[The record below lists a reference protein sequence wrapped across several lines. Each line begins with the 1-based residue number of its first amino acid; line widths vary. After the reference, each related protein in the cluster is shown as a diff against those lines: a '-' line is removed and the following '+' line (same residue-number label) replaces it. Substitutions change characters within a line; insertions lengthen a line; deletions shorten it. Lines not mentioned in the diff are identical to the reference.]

1 MTSFERRK
9 HERVNLESKIEYV
22 LNHTDE
28 VFLEGE
34 IVNLSQFG
42 LCFNTSAELREGQE
56 IIFKDNLPN
65 NYQTAI
71 VAWIEKTAGNYYTVG
86 LQFK

>member
-9 HERVNLESKIEYV
+9 HERVDLESKIEYV

-28 VFLEGE
+28 VFFEGE

-42 LCFNTSAELREGQE
+42 ICFNTSAELREGEE

-65 NYQTAI
+65 DYQTAI
-71 VAWIEKTAGNYYTVG
+71 VVWIEKTASNYYTVG

>member
-22 LNHTDE
+22 LNYTDE
-28 VFLEGE
+28 VLLEGE

-42 LCFNTSAELREGQE
+42 LCFNTSTELREGQE
-56 IIFKDNLPN
+56 IIFQDNLPN
-65 NYQTAI
+65 DYQTAI
-71 VAWIEKTAGNYYTVG
+71 VVWIEKTAGNYYTVG

>member
-9 HERVNLESKIEYV
+9 HGRVNLESKIEYI

-34 IVNLSQFG
+34 IVNISQFG
-42 LCFNTSAELREGQE
+42 LCFNTSTELREGQE
-56 IIFKDNLPN
+56 ITFKDNLPN
-65 NYQTAI
+65 DYQTAI
-71 VAWIEKTAGNYYTVG
+71 VVWIEKTSGNSYTVG

>member
-22 LNHTDE
+22 LNYTDE
-28 VFLEGE
+28 VLLEGE

-42 LCFNTSAELREGQE
+42 LCFNTSTELREGQE
-56 IIFKDNLPN
+56 IIFQDNLPN
-65 NYQTAI
+65 DYQTAI
-71 VAWIEKTAGNYYTVG
+71 VVWIEKTAGDYYTVG

>member
-9 HERVNLESKIEYV
+9 HERVDLESKIEYV

-42 LCFNTSAELREGQE
+42 LCFNTSAELREGEE

-65 NYQTAI
+65 DYQTAI
-71 VAWIEKTAGNYYTVG
+71 VVWIEKTAGNYYTVG

>member
-1 MTSFERRK
+1 MPSFERRK
-9 HERVNLESKIEYV
+9 YERVNLESKIEYV

-42 LCFNTSAELREGQE
+42 LCFNTYIELREGEE

-65 NYQTAI
+65 DYQTAM
-71 VAWIEKTAGNYYTVG
+71 VVWIEKTAGNYYMVG
-86 LQFK
+86 AQFK

>member
-9 HERVNLESKIEYV
+9 HERVDWENKIEYV

-42 LCFNTSAELREGQE
+42 ICFNTSAELREGEQ

-65 NYQTAI
+65 DYQTAI
-71 VAWIEKTAGNYYTVG
+71 VVWIEKKASNYYTVG

>member
-9 HERVNLESKIEYV
+9 HERVDLESKIEYV

-28 VFLEGE
+28 VFFEGE

-42 LCFNTSAELREGQE
+42 ICFNTSAELREGEE
-56 IIFKDNLPN
+56 IIFKNNLPN
-65 NYQTAI
+65 DYQTAI
-71 VAWIEKTAGNYYTVG
+71 VVWIEKTASNYYTVG

>member
-28 VFLEGE
+28 VLLEGE

-42 LCFNTSAELREGQE
+42 LCFNTSTELREGQE
-56 IIFKDNLPN
+56 IIFQDNLPN
-65 NYQTAI
+65 DYQTAI
-71 VAWIEKTAGNYYTVG
+71 VVWIEKTAGNYYTVG